1 MYEIID
7 AQGERTDQNHD
18 FIHGPLC
25 VNASPHL

>member
-7 AQGERTDQNHD
+7 AQGEHTDQNYD

-25 VNASPHL
+25 VNVSPHL